1 METRR
6 DQKCQR
12 LWEREYIFGG
22 ETKMASSL
30 EELAKY
36 FDAKTAKMKR
46 CLELRGIGT
55 FMLR

>member
-1 METRR
+1 
-6 DQKCQR
+6 
-12 LWEREYIFGG
+12 
-22 ETKMASSL
+22 MASSL